1 MGKKVRVNLFKV
13 TLFILFFTTLGFSSI
28 NIVNDVQLKNNELVL
43 YFTKNFNKNSIR
55 KMLLLHPHRQVFDFK
70 NVRLKDRRISR
81 RFPKNIR
88 IAQFKPNTVRIVI
101 QNKNTYRCI
110 PYTPMLSER
119 ELHIPLAT
127 QKIHIKKSKSSSY
140 IKMKKHKQSKRSA
153 KTINE
158 IFSNVEMV
166 NKDETRKY
174 SIENNKY
181 INNASLPIVVRRQVN
196 KHDLIVIDAGHGGH
210 DSGAV
215 GGGKREKDLVLSI
228 AKKTANALKKRGF
241 RVYLTRS
248 KDYFLKLSKRTK
260 IADKKGAT
268 VFVSIH
274 ANSVE
279 KMRRATAHGIETFF
293 LQTTRDAK
301 SQRIAT
307 RENAAVLKG
316 AGSNLSKHV
325 IIDSVLNGPKIIESN
340 KLAIDV
346 QKHIIGNVRRK
357 YNWVKDGGVRHAPFY
372 VLVGA
377 SRPSILVE
385 VGYISHPRER
395 KRLFTESYQNL
406 IAKGIAEGV
415 NSYLNNRKKEIDI
428 D

>member
-1 MGKKVRVNLFKV
+1 M
-13 TLFILFFTTLGFSSI
+13 ILS
-28 NIVNDVQLKNNELVL
+28 
-43 YFTKNFNKNSIR
+43 
-55 KMLLLHPHRQVFDFK
+55 HPHRQVFDFK
-70 NVRLKDRRISR
+70 YVHLKNKHISK

-88 IAQFKPNTVRIVI
+88 IAQFKSNTVRIVI
-101 QNKNTYRCI
+101 QNKNTYNCV
-110 PYTPMLSER
+110 PYTPVLSEN
-119 ELHIPLAT
+119 ELHIPLGRQQT
-127 QKIHIKKSKSSSY
+127 NRKKPMPSLSSKL
-140 IKMKKHKQSKRSA
+140 KKHKKSKRSA

-158 IFSNVEMV
+158 IFSEVEML
-166 NKDETRKY
+166 NKDEEYQYTMK
-174 SIENNKY
+174 SDKHEENDVPPVAVRSKANK
-181 INNASLPIVVRRQVN
+181 R
-196 KHDLIVIDAGHGGH
+196 DLIVIDAGHGGH

-215 GGGKREKDLVLSI
+215 GGAKQEKNLVLSI
-228 AKKTANALKKRGF
+228 AKKTAKALKKRGF

-248 KDYFLKLSKRTK
+248 KDYFLKLSQRTK

-279 KMRRATAHGIETFF
+279 RRRRNIAHGIETFF

-301 SQRIAT
+301 SQRIAA

-357 YNWVKDGGVRHAPFY
+357 YSWVKDGGVRHAPFY

-385 VGYISHPRER
+385 VGYISNPRER
-395 KRLFTESYQNL
+395 KRLFTAKYQNL
-406 IAKGIAEGV
+406 IANGIAEGV